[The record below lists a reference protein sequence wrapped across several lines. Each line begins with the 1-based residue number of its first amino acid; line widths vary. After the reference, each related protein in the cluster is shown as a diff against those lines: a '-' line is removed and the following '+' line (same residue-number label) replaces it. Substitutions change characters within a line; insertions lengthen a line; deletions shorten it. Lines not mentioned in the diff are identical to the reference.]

1 MATLRD
7 AINQDTAALRVKLDE
22 FKAKVENTKAKMER
36 VDATGKLF
44 AAALDDD
51 IAVAKQKMIDWFA
64 SHGA

>member
-7 AINQDTAALRVKLDE
+7 AINEDTAAMRVKLDE

-44 AAALDDD
+44 ADALDDD